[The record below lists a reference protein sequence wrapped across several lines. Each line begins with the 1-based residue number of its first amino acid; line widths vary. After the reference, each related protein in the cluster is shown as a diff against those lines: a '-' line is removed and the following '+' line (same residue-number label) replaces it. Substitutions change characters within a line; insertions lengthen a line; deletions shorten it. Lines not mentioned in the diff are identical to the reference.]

1 MNLFRSPRAWISLAL
16 AALGFIP
23 SGRSDDWPNWLG
35 PKKDGV
41 WHETG
46 LLEKFP
52 SGGPKVIWRK
62 PINSGY
68 CGPAVASGKL
78 FVMDRITEKDLSLIH
93 I

>member
-62 PINSGY
+62 PT
-68 CGPAVASGKL
+68 GPVAL
-78 FVMDRITEKDLSLIH
+78 EIVAIAHADPRA
-93 I
+93 